1 MRPASIGRWLAL
13 WRLVVLVLSLTPTGE
28 VLDPHEAW
36 WRARWQWMQR
46 ALRQDQAA
54 PAVTVNPILL
64 YLGLLLSVGG
74 LAVAWRRDCGA
85 SPTGA
90 GKPRGRQEDR
100 SRRIFIGG
108 LAYTTTREEVRE
120 LFEAYGEVEHVH
132 LITERETGR
141 SRGFGF
147 VEMPDATAAQ
157 AAIDGLNGTRLGGRT
172 INVSEA
178 RQREARGG
186 PQHPRQEQR
195 PRW

>member
-1 MRPASIGRWLAL
+1 MRLESIGKGLAL
-13 WRLVVLVLSLTPTGE
+13 WGLVVLVLSLTPTGE
-28 VLDPHEAW
+28 FIDPHEAW
-36 WRARWQWMQR
+36 WRTRWQWMQR

-54 PAVTVNPILL
+54 PVVTINPILL
-64 YLGLLLSVGG
+64 YLGMLLSVGG
-74 LAVAWRRDCGA
+74 LALAWRRDRGA
-85 SPTGA
+85 SPTRA

-120 LFEAYGEVEHVH
+120 LFEVYGEVEHVH

-141 SRGFGF
+141 ARGFGF
-147 VEMPDATAAQ
+147 VEMPDATEAQ
-157 AAIDGLNGTRLGGRT
+157 AAIDGLNGTMLGGRT

-178 RQREARGG
+178 RQREERPR
-186 PQHPRQEQR
+186 PQRPRQERR